1 MKLSN
6 EIIGTT
12 TIVSIDGDIDASTYN
27 QVSSYLLT
35 EVSDGWKTLI
45 IDFEGVPF
53 MSSVGLH
60 ILVDIYKKAKRRGS
74 DVVIAA
80 PGRGV
85 MRVLDTSGFSTFL
98 TCYGSADDAKTASL
112 LASTKEVT

>member
-1 MKLSN
+1 MKLSSK
-6 EIIGTT
+6 IVGTM
-12 TIVSIDGDIDASTYN
+12 TIVSIDGDIDASTYS
-27 QVSSYLLT
+27 QVSSYMFT
-35 EVSDGWKTLI
+35 EVDDGWKTLI

-60 ILVDIYKKAKRRGS
+60 VLVDIYKKAKRRGS

-98 TCYGSADDAKTASL
+98 TCYGSVDDAIAASQFT
-112 LASTKEVT
+112 SSKEVT

>member
-12 TIVSIDGDIDASTYN
+12 TIVSIEGDIDASTYY
-27 QVSSYLLT
+27 QVSSYVLT
-35 EVSDGWKTLI
+35 DIDDSWKTLI

-60 ILVDIYKKAKRRGS
+60 VLVDIFKKAKRRGS
-74 DVVIAA
+74 EVVIAA

-98 TCYGSADDAKTASL
+98 TCYGSVDDVS
-112 LASTKEVT
+112 